1 MPGCR
6 AGPGRLLVT
15 TGCYP
20 RVVTSGEECRA
31 VKKFGKDE
39 LGKKKK
45 KKDLQSICHDAVSGC
60 SGCTNGRRQRGRF
73 VFSQFWRLKV
83 RDHGVYGVGPANPA
97 QASLRAFRRRRPC
110 LPVVVPPQQSVS
122 ELLFLRGRRSHW
134 VRVHPEDLGLISS
147 TKPHTDPAPHSVTS
161 RVAGG

>member
-15 TGCYP
+15 TGRYP

-39 LGKKKK
+39 LGEKK

-60 SGCTNGRRQRGRF
+60 SGCRIQRSTNGGRQRGRF
-73 VFSQFWRLKV
+73 IFSQFWRRKV
-83 RDHGVYGVGPANPA
+83 RDHGVYGVGSANPVPGLSPCVS
-97 QASLRAFRRRRPC
+97 ASKAVPSRRRP
-110 LPVVVPPQQSVS
+110 SS
-122 ELLFLRGRRSHW
+122 A
-134 VRVHPEDLGLISS
+134 VRVRAPLPTRTPVTLGEGSS
-147 TKPHTDPAPHSVTS
+147 
-161 RVAGG
+161 